1 MLAGRIVRTAW
12 VLHNLWM
19 AVRRRLVLLTRF
31 PEPGRVK
38 TRLIPALGAEG
49 ATALHRR
56 LVLRTLRT
64 AEIAC
69 SLCGADLE
77 IRFDGGSV
85 GSLHHWLGDR
95 LVCSPQSGGDLG
107 DRLVHAF
114 EESFSA
120 GFQAAIVIGADSPA
134 ISPDLLVAAF
144 EKLDSNP
151 VVFGPAA
158 DGGYYLIGL
167 TQRIPQLFEGIAW
180 GTERVLSDSIG
191 VLAGLR
197 LSPILLTTL
206 VDIDRPEDI
215 PVWNDLV
222 RTEDIDVERVSVII
236 PALNESA
243 GILATLKSVREGNPF
258 EILVVDGGSS
268 DSTLDIAQKT
278 GATVLR
284 SKPGRARQMNAG
296 AAKARGNVLLF
307 LHADTLLAPQWSTEV
322 SRILQ
327 DEQVAAGAFTFR
339 AAENFR
345 GKRML
350 ERAVDWRSRW
360 FRLPYGDQAL
370 FVRCALFEELGGFA
384 ELPVM
389 EDYELVGRLRHRGQ
403 IAVSSFPATT
413 SGRRWRR
420 YGVLRVMLKNQLM
433 IAGFRLGMA
442 PERLARF
449 YQGP

>member
-1 MLAGRIVRTAW
+1 
-12 VLHNLWM
+12 
-19 AVRRRLVLLTRF
+19 
-31 PEPGRVK
+31 
-38 TRLIPALGAEG
+38 
-49 ATALHRR
+49 
-56 LVLRTLRT
+56 
-64 AEIAC
+64 
-69 SLCGADLE
+69 
-77 IRFDGGSV
+77 
-85 GSLHHWLGDR
+85 
-95 LVCSPQSGGDLG
+95 
-107 DRLVHAF
+107 LVHAF

-243 GILATLKSVREGNPF
+243 RILATLKSVREGNPF